1 MAWPDHILIKTVTG
15 SYKNSSG
22 VAAKGRVTFTPTTNI
37 IDENNLVIASD
48 TVSAAL
54 NANGSFTIDLP
65 ATDNPK
71 LVPSDWAYIVNVR
84 LYGVK
89 PLKYYIKLP
98 YGDGQPVD
106 IVESIISPTSPLQDA
121 SSQGSAIRGPV
132 GPRGAGVITGEGAPL
147 NSVGFDN
154 DIYIDTDTGAYY
166 GPKDGGVWPA
176 LPFYTAGQTTRYVFT
191 QASPSSTWSI
201 NHTLGGR
208 PSVTVVDSSGTVV
221 VGEVTYNS
229 NTSVTVSFSA
239 PFSGSAYLT

>member
-22 VAAKGRVTFTPTTNI
+22 TAAKGRVTFTPTTNV

-54 NANGSFTIDLP
+54 NANGSFSIDLP

-89 PLKYYIKLP
+89 PLKYYVKLP

-106 IVESIISPTSPLQDA
+106 IIESIISPTSPLQDA
-121 SSQGSAIRGPV
+121 SSQGSGIRGPA
-132 GPRGAGVITGEGAPL
+132 GPRGAGIITGEGPPSDLIGL
-147 NSVGFDN
+147 NDDV
-154 DIYIDTDTGAYY
+154 YIDTETSSYY
-166 GPKDGGVWPA
+166 GPKANGSWPTT
-176 LPFYTAGQTTRYVFT
+176 PFYSAGQTTRYVFN
-191 QASPSSTWSI
+191 QASPSSTWNIS
-201 NHTLGGR
+201 HVLGGK